1 MMFHAWISLGFMDFF
16 GFFGFLWV
24 FGFICFFC
32 FFCMG
37 LIRNPK
43 FWVGSENPT
52 QKKHL
57 VSNVAH
63 EAVDCTGA
71 GSQFVKIVK

>member
-1 MMFHAWISLGFMDFF
+1 MMAHAWISLGFMVFFVFLGVFF
-16 GFFGFLWV
+16 GFWGFFV
-24 FGFICFFC
+24 FFC
-32 FFCMG
+32 FFMG